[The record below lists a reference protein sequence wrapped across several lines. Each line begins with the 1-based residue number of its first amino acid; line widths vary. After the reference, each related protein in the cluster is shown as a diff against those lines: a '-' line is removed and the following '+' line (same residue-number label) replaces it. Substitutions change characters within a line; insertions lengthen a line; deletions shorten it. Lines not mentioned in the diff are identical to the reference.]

1 MFNLMPDNVTDEI
14 TGIRRLLRE
23 GHRGEAET
31 AARKLQQRYPA
42 QGEVNH
48 VLALVLIKQR
58 KDGEAIEF
66 AKAAIAAE
74 PRNAAYLVNLGRLY
88 LKYEVVEDALP
99 LIEKALRY
107 DPSLYEAPRAMGEF
121 FYQIGNGHRAAS
133 YFRQALAICPSDQR
147 RQIEFQLVEVL
158 ASLGQIE
165 EAERLLEPLM
175 AIDTFRV
182 EVLVQLTGLRKYTV
196 DSNLFELSRKELEDG
211 SPSPK
216 STARLHNV
224 IGRIREN
231 SGEFSEAFEHFRKSK
246 EFQKRQFDF
255 GALRRTVDSVISDF
269 NLDTLKEFEGFGDP
283 SRLPVFVVGLPRS
296 GTTLTEQI
304 IAAHP
309 RAAGAGELERI
320 GRMSKG
326 LSPGESTAQM
336 LEVVRAGGPN
346 RVRLMTESY
355 LGLLKFLAPTAKR
368 VVDKMP
374 QNFMRLGFIAL
385 LFPNARIVHCQRDPA
400 DTFISEFQNML
411 MSNHSYSYSP
421 EDFANYYTEYSRLMA
436 HWNRVLPGRIFN
448 LRYED
453 LVSDQ
458 EVKTRELLEFLR
470 LPWDSRCLRFHE
482 TAAAVKTFSKQ
493 QVRSPVNR
501 NSIGR
506 WRNYEEQ
513 LQPLLKI
520 LADSPY
526 SVRET

>member
-1 MFNLMPDNVTDEI
+1 MLGVAAEEI
-14 TGIRRLLRE
+14 ARVHRLLRG
-23 GHRGEAET
+23 GHGMEAET
-31 AARKLQQRYPA
+31 AARNLQQRYPA
-42 QGEVNH
+42 QGDVNH
-48 VLALVLIKQR
+48 ALALVLIKQG
-58 KDGEAIEF
+58 KDGEAILF
-66 AKAAIAAE
+66 AKAAVKAD

-133 YFRQALAICPSDQR
+133 YLKQALAASPSSQR

-158 ASLGQIE
+158 ASLGQAE
-165 EAERLLEPLM
+165 EAERLLEPLI

-182 EVLVQLTGLRKYTV
+182 EALVQLAGLRKHTV
-196 DSNLFELSRKELEDG
+196 ESGIFELLQRELEG
-211 SPSPK
+211 VSPSPK
-216 STARLHNV
+216 SAARLHNV

-246 EFQKRQFDF
+246 EFQKREFDF
-255 GALRRTVDSVISDF
+255 GALKQTVDSVIKDF
-269 NLDTLKEFEGFGDP
+269 VPGILEEFEGYGDP
-283 SRLPVFVVGLPRS
+283 SRLPVFVVGMPRS

-309 RAAGAGELERI
+309 KAAGAGELERI
-320 GRMSKG
+320 GRMSKS
-326 LSPGESTAQM
+326 LSSGESTAQM
-336 LEVVRAGGPN
+336 LEAMRAGGPSH
-346 RVRLMTESY
+346 VRLMTDSY
-355 LGLLKFLAPTAKR
+355 LGLLKFLAPAAKR

-400 DTFISEFQNML
+400 DTFVSEFQNML

-421 EDFANYYTEYSRLMA
+421 EDFARYYKEYGRLMI

-453 LVSDQ
+453 LVSDV
-458 EVKTRELLEFLR
+458 ELKTRELLEFLR

-482 TAAAVKTFSKQ
+482 TATAVKTFSKQ

-501 NSIGR
+501 NSVGR
-506 WRNYEEQ
+506 WRNYQEQ
-513 LQPLLKI
+513 LQPLFEI
-520 LADSPY
+520 LADSP
-526 SVRET
+526 

>member
-1 MFNLMPDNVTDEI
+1 MISPMPGSVAEQIAEI
-14 TGIRRLLRE
+14 HRLLQEGNGMEAEAAARRLQ
-23 GHRGEAET
+23 
-31 AARKLQQRYPA
+31 KQYPA
-42 QGEVNH
+42 QGDVNH
-48 VLALVLIKQR
+48 ALALVLIKQR
-58 KDGEAIEF
+58 KDGEAIVF
-66 AKAAIAAE
+66 AKAAITAE

-107 DPSLYEAPRAMGEF
+107 APSLYEAPRAMGEF
-121 FYQIGNGHRAAS
+121 FYQIGNGHRAAN
-133 YFRQALAICPSDQR
+133 YFKQALAVSPSGQR

-158 ASLGQIE
+158 ASLGQAE
-165 EAERLLEPLM
+165 EAERLLEPII

-182 EVLVQLTGLRKYTV
+182 EALVELAGLRKHTV
-196 DSNLFELSRKELEDG
+196 ESDIFELLRKELEGG

-216 STARLHNV
+216 SAARLHNV

-231 SGEFSEAFEHFRKSK
+231 SGEFGEAFEHFRKSK
-246 EFQKRQFDF
+246 EFQKREFDF
-255 GALRRTVDSVISDF
+255 GALKQTVDSVIADF
-269 NLDTLKEFEGFGDP
+269 TPGTLKKFEGYGDP
-283 SRLPVFVVGLPRS
+283 SRLPIFVVGMPRS

-309 RAAGAGELERI
+309 KAAGVGELERI

-336 LEVVRAGGPN
+336 LEAMRAGGPS
-346 RVRLMTESY
+346 RVRLMTDSY

-374 QNFMRLGFIAL
+374 QNFLRLGFIAL

-400 DTFISEFQNML
+400 DTFVSEFQNMML
-411 MSNHSYSYSP
+411 PNHSYSYSP
-421 EDFANYYTEYSRLMA
+421 EDFARYYKEYSRLMA

-458 EVKTRELLEFLR
+458 EAKTRELLEFLH

-482 TAAAVKTFSKQ
+482 TATAVKTFSKL

-501 NSIGR
+501 SSVGR
-506 WRNYEEQ
+506 WRNYQEQ
-513 LQPLLKI
+513 LQPLFEI
-520 LADSPY
+520 LADNS
-526 SVRET
+526 